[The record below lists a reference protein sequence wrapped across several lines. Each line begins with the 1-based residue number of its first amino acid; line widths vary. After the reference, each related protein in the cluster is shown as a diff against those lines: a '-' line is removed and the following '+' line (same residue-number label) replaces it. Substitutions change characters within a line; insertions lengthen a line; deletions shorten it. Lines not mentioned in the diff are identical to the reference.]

1 MSGEH
6 EKIDSKKIVEQVI
19 QNVMTQSENENEGE
33 LLFEFTKNVK
43 SFPSRTDIFDQP
55 SHVT

>member
-19 QNVMTQSENENEGE
+19 QNVMTQNENENEGK
-33 LLFEFTKNVK
+33 LLFEFTRKYRPHVK
-43 SFPSRTDIFDQP
+43 IG
-55 SHVT
+55 H

>member
-19 QNVMTQSENENEGE
+19 QNVMTQSENENEGT
-33 LLFEFTKNVK
+33 LQFEFTKQY
-43 SFPSRTDIFDQP
+43 II
-55 SHVT
+55 

>member
-19 QNVMTQSENENEGE
+19 QNVMTQSENENEGK
-33 LLFEFTKNVK
+33 LLFEFIRKVK
-43 SFPSRTDIFDQP
+43 ILP
-55 SHVT
+55 HVN

>member
-19 QNVMTQSENENEGE
+19 QNVMTQSENENEGT
-33 LLFEFTKNVK
+33 LQFEFTKQY
-43 SFPSRTDIFDQP
+43 FI
-55 SHVT
+55 

>member
-19 QNVMTQSENENEGE
+19 QNVMTQSENENEGK
-33 LLFEFTKNVK
+33 LPFEFTEKYR
-43 SFPSRTDIFDQP
+43 SFLNYNS
-55 SHVT
+55 SLN